1 MSYKGKDWRKVH
13 SRDGRGERAVVRVG
27 AVTGVQRL
35 EVLLELG
42 GTRTAAGKNKSV
54 SYPSRERRRETHLL
68 WKVTV
73 CDSAATSAAPAKR
86 TTALTTENMVD
97 D

>member
-1 MSYKGKDWRKVH
+1 MRNVH

-42 GTRTAAGKNKSV
+42 GTRTAAARKV
-54 SYPSRERRRETHLL
+54 SESIWARRNGIGTHLL

-86 TTALTTENMVD
+86 TTALTTENMAD